1 MSADTPIAEFEVMPL
16 GEYAEKAY
24 LDYAMYVILDRAI
37 PNIADGL
44 KPVQRRIIY
53 AMSELGLSAGAKFK
67 KSARTVGDVLGKFH
81 PHGDVACYE
90 AMVLMAQ
97 SFSYR
102 YPLID
107 GQGNWGSMD
116 DPKSFAAMRYT
127 EAKLTAFAH
136 LLLSELG
143 QGTVDWQPNFD
154 GTLVEPKYLPSRI
167 PHVLLNGSTGIAV
180 GMSTDVPPHNLREI
194 LLAGIQLLRE
204 PKSTL
209 AEICQLVQ
217 GPDFPTAAEIITP
230 LSELQQMYATG
241 RGTIRMRAVFQVE
254 DSEIIVSELPYQVSG
269 AKIME
274 QIAEQMNAKKLPWVV
289 DLRDESDHEQPVRL
303 VIILRSNRIPVDEVM
318 LHLFATTDLEKT
330 LRVNLNVIGL
340 DNKPKVSGLLGIL
353 KEWLGFREQ
362 TVRKRL
368 SYRLEQVEERLHILE
383 GFLLAFLNIDEVIRI
398 IRYEEQPKQKLI
410 AHFELS
416 EVQAEAILNL
426 RLRHLAKL
434 EEMQI
439 KKEQSELDAER
450 KRLQALLDSPSK
462 FKKLLID
469 ELENIIDEF
478 GDERRSRIVA
488 RVEAKALDEKAL
500 VSADPVT
507 LVLSTK
513 GWIRAAK
520 GHDIDASSLSYKVGD
535 AWLMSLQGRS
545 NQDVIF
551 LDSKGRSYQLPVH
564 ELPSAR
570 GQGEPLTGRLTPP
583 TGASFVGMLMLPE
596 NGFVLLASSAGYGFI
611 APVDTLASKNK
622 SGKAVLTVGDDE
634 KILAPCVF
642 EQIEQYYLA
651 AVSTQG
657 RLLLLAAEDLPEMT
671 KGKGQKIMAL
681 KSTKGSN
688 DDELFAIVLLAD
700 GQSLQMQSGKR
711 QLTLKWAE
719 LQDYRGAR
727 ASRGQLLPR
736 GLQKVDSVKVI

>member
-1 MSADTPIAEFEVMPL
+1 MPL

-127 EAKLTAFAH
+127 EAKLTTFAH

-143 QGTVDWQPNFD
+143 QGTVEWQPNFD
-154 GTLVEPKYLPSRI
+154 GTLTEPKYLPSRI

-194 LLAGIQLLRE
+194 LLACIQLVRN
-204 PKSTL
+204 PKSSL
-209 AEICQLVQ
+209 DDICQLVQ

-230 LSELQQMYATG
+230 AAELQQMYATG

-269 AKIME
+269 AKVME

-303 VIILRSNRIPVDEVM
+303 VIMLRSNRIPVDEVM

-330 LRVNLNVIGL
+330 LRVNLNVIGQ

-353 KEWLGFREQ
+353 KEWLSFREQ

-368 SYRLEQVEERLHILE
+368 TYRLEQVEERLHILE

-398 IRYEEQPKQKLI
+398 IRYEEQPKQQLI
-410 AHFELS
+410 ARFDLS

-450 KRLQALLDSPSK
+450 KRLQALLDSPAK
-462 FKKLLID
+462 FKKLLIE
-469 ELENIIDEF
+469 ELETIITEF
-478 GDERRSRIVA
+478 GDERRSRIVS

-520 GHDIDASSLSYKVGD
+520 GHDIDAKSLSYKVGD
-535 AWLMSLQGRS
+535 EWLMSLQGRS

-551 LDSKGRSYQLPVH
+551 FDSKGRCYQLPVH
-564 ELPSAR
+564 DLPSAR
-570 GQGEPLTGRLTPP
+570 GQGEPLTGRLAPP
-583 TGASFVGMLMLPE
+583 SGASFIGMMMLPE

-611 APVDTLASKNK
+611 AQVDTLISKNK
-622 SGKAVLTVGDDE
+622 SGKAVLAVADDE
-634 KILAPCVF
+634 KVLMPCVCT
-642 EQIEQYYLA
+642 QIEQQYLA
-651 AVSTQG
+651 AVTTQG
-657 RLLLLAAEDLPEMT
+657 RLLLLATEDLPEMS
-671 KGKGQKIMAL
+671 KGKGQKILAL
-681 KSTKGSN
+681 KNSKGSN
-688 DDELFAIVLLAD
+688 DDQLLAIVVLSE
-700 GQSLQMQSGKR
+700 GQSLQLLAGKR

-727 ASRGQLLPR
+727 ATRGQLLPR
-736 GLQKVDSVKVI
+736 GFQKVETLTVI

>member
-1 MSADTPIAEFEVMPL
+1 VSSVVAEFEAMPL

-127 EAKLTAFAH
+127 EAKLTPFAH

-154 GTLVEPKYLPSRI
+154 GTLSEPKYLPSRI

-180 GMSTDVPPHNLREI
+180 GMSTDVPPHNLREV
-194 LLAGIQLLRE
+194 LLACIQLLRE
-204 PKSTL
+204 PKTTL

-217 GPDFPTAAEIITP
+217 GPDFPTAAEVITP
-230 LSELQQMYATG
+230 NSELQEMYRTG
-241 RGTIRMRAVFQVE
+241 RGTIRMRAVYQAE
-254 DSEIIVSELPYQVSG
+254 DSEIIISELPYQVSG
-269 AKIME
+269 AKVME

-303 VIILRSNRIPVDEVM
+303 VIMLRSNRIPVDEVM

-340 DNKPKVSGLLGIL
+340 DNRPKVSGLITIL
-353 KEWLGFREQ
+353 KEWLSFREQ

-368 SYRLEQVEERLHILE
+368 TYRLEQVEERLHILE

-398 IRYEEQPKQKLI
+398 IRYEEQPKQQLI
-410 AHFELS
+410 ARFDLS
-416 EVQAEAILNL
+416 EIQAEAILNL

-450 KRLQALLDSPSK
+450 KRLQALLESPAK

-469 ELENIIDEF
+469 ELQNIIDEF
-478 GDERRSRIVA
+478 GDARRSRIVA
-488 RVEAKALDEKAL
+488 RAEAKALDEKTL
-500 VSADPVT
+500 VSAEPVT

-520 GHDIDASSLSYKVGD
+520 GHDIDAAALSYKAGD

-551 LDSKGRSYQLPVH
+551 IDSEGRSYQLPVH
-564 ELPSAR
+564 GLPSAR

-583 TGASFVGMLMLPE
+583 SGASFIGMLMLPDS
-596 NGFVLLASSAGYGFI
+596 GFVLMASSAGYGFI
-611 APVDTLASKNK
+611 APVETLASKNK
-622 SGKAVLTVGDDE
+622 SGKAVLSVGDDE
-634 KILAPCVF
+634 KVLLPCVLP
-642 EQIEQYYLA
+642 QIEQHYLV

-657 RLLLLAAEDLPEMT
+657 RLLLLAAADLPEMS
-671 KGKGQKIMAL
+671 KGKGQKILAL
-681 KSTKGSN
+681 KSSKDS
-688 DDELFAIVLLAD
+688 DDDQLLAIVALTE
-700 GQSLQMQSGKR
+700 GQSVQMQSGKR
-711 QLTLKWAE
+711 QLTLKWSE

-727 ASRGQLLPR
+727 ATRGQLLPR
-736 GLQKVDSVKVI
+736 GLQKVDSVLVI

>member
-1 MSADTPIAEFEVMPL
+1 MSSVVAEFEAMPL

-127 EAKLTAFAH
+127 EAKLTPFAH

-154 GTLVEPKYLPSRI
+154 GTLSEPKYLPSRI

-180 GMSTDVPPHNLREI
+180 GMSTDVPPHNLREV
-194 LLAGIQLLRE
+194 LLACIQLLRE
-204 PKSTL
+204 PKTTL

-217 GPDFPTAAEIITP
+217 GPDFPTAAEVITP
-230 LSELQQMYATG
+230 NSELQEMYRTG
-241 RGTIRMRAVFQVE
+241 RGTIRMRAVYQAE
-254 DSEIIVSELPYQVSG
+254 DSEIIISELPYQVSG
-269 AKIME
+269 AKVME

-303 VIILRSNRIPVDEVM
+303 VIMLRSNRIPVDEVM

-340 DNKPKVSGLLGIL
+340 DNRPKVSGLITIL
-353 KEWLGFREQ
+353 KEWLSFREQ

-368 SYRLEQVEERLHILE
+368 TYRLEQVEERLHILE

-398 IRYEEQPKQKLI
+398 IRYEEQPKQQLI
-410 AHFELS
+410 ARFDLS
-416 EVQAEAILNL
+416 EIQAEAILNL

-450 KRLQALLDSPSK
+450 KRLQALLESPAK

-469 ELENIIDEF
+469 ELQNIIDEF
-478 GDERRSRIVA
+478 GDARRSRIVA
-488 RVEAKALDEKAL
+488 RAEAKALDEKTL
-500 VSADPVT
+500 VSAEPVT

-520 GHDIDASSLSYKVGD
+520 GHDIDAAALSYKAGD

-551 LDSKGRSYQLPVH
+551 IDSEGRSYQLPVH
-564 ELPSAR
+564 GLPSAR

-583 TGASFVGMLMLPE
+583 SGASFIGMLMLPDS
-596 NGFVLLASSAGYGFI
+596 GFVLMASSAGYGFI
-611 APVDTLASKNK
+611 APVETLASKNK
-622 SGKAVLTVGDDE
+622 SGKAVLSVGDDE
-634 KILAPCVF
+634 KVLLPCVLP
-642 EQIEQYYLA
+642 QIEQHYLV

-657 RLLLLAAEDLPEMT
+657 RLLLLAAADLPEMS
-671 KGKGQKIMAL
+671 KGKGQKILAL
-681 KSTKGSN
+681 KSSKDS
-688 DDELFAIVLLAD
+688 DDDQLLAIVALTE
-700 GQSLQMQSGKR
+700 GQSVQMQSGKR
-711 QLTLKWAE
+711 QLTLKWSE

-727 ASRGQLLPR
+727 ATRGQLLPR
-736 GLQKVDSVKVI
+736 GLQKVDSVLVI